1 MSYSSLKKRLA
12 TLEEENNQQTQTEA
26 FREAQAEVAK
36 IMDEYIEKYNSPAA
50 KARRE
55 QKRKLYD
62 EFLSMHRNE
71 KGLPGTAAEND
82 FWNQWHEYLVSVG
95 YWTAEYLKA
104 WKETENFY
112 EMELCGKL
120 LHPGYAAVYHDN
132 IDTTMEY
139 LEECKEWSD

>member
-1 MSYSSLKKRLA
+1 MKNINDRL
-12 TLEEENNQQTQTEA
+12 ERIEKQRNQQNSTEA
-26 FREAQAEVAK
+26 FRERQAEVAK

-82 FWNQWHEYLVSVG
+82 FWNQWHEYLVSAG
-95 YWTAEYLKA
+95 YWTADYLNA
-104 WKETENFY
+104 WKETENYY

-139 LEECKEWSD
+139 LEESKEMSD